1 MRNYIYKTI
10 IAIIAFIIV
19 FEFTIGRTLN
29 KITSQADILLT
40 REGRKE
46 MVNSIK
52 NEMTKAIEKE
62 NFLKQDE
69 RVLIN
74 EFINKIKN
82 ELKNVE

>member
-52 NEMTKAIEKE
+52 NEMTKAIKKE

>member
-1 MRNYIYKTI
+1 MRNYIYKTL
-10 IAIIAFIIV
+10 IAVIALIIV

-52 NEMTKAIEKE
+52 NEMTKAIKKE